1 VTLVFGVGPWSQ
13 KRRLGR
19 SQLFDEDLL
28 LSRTGGQEEG
38 IALVTRH
45 GSHIGNYVA
54 PEPTDRQRQT
64 YDLLRKLR
72 GGSWVNRKP
81 ATGVYNCF
89 GMVFASRRTSVNDD
103 DIEKVLRE
111 DGFRQLNT
119 DEKPKTGDLVF
130 YRAES
135 AGLLHVA
142 VVTRIDPILGSSNQE
157 LGIGGVWALS
167 KWNDF
172 CGEDEH
178 NINNHAWGP
187 ESDPIAIEFF
197 TDRP

>member
-1 VTLVFGVGPWSQ
+1 M
-13 KRRLGR
+13 
-19 SQLFDEDLL
+19 FDEDLL
-28 LSRTGGQEEG
+28 LTRTGGQEEG
-38 IALVTRH
+38 IALVTRQ
-45 GSHIGNYVA
+45 GSHIANYVA
-54 PEPTDRQRQT
+54 PEPTDQHRRI
-64 YDLLRKLR
+64 YKRLRELR
-72 GGSWVNRKP
+72 GSSWVNRKP

-89 GMVFASRRTSVNDD
+89 GMVLASRRTSVEDD

-142 VVTRIDPILGSSNQE
+142 VVTRIAPILGSSNQE
-157 LGIGGVWALS
+157 LGTGGVWALS
-167 KWNDF
+167 KWDDG

-178 NINNHAWGP
+178 KINNHAWDP
-187 ESDPIAIEFF
+187 ESDIAIEVY